1 MTEFTNTPDNGTGL
15 SIDDAAAQITAM
27 WDSAIE
33 DDGVTTD
40 DVIVDE
46 NETLETTEVTADDQ
60 LETESETETETDV
73 EDDTNTEEAPEFE
86 LNDEYELTLDDGS
99 KVKYAEMKKGYLR
112 QADYTRKTQE
122 LALER
127 EKLGTMEQAK
137 VDIRKQSLGE
147 IENIK
152 RQLAVKYKYD
162 FNINWQQLAQDDP
175 YEYAQKKEEYASFE
189 QNVQQLHQLETAM
202 KTENDRVEQE
212 TFTANQHRARTELV
226 EKYPEF
232 ANKETATPILQG
244 MTKFLKDQGFTKQE
258 IEGIADSRI
267 LSVLYTA
274 YKAQTTAKA
283 VPQAK
288 AAIATKPKI
297 TKPSAKP
304 HGNSKVEQTRNKF
317 EQTGSIDDA
326 AALIMQTL

>member
-1 MTEFTNTPDNGTGL
+1 MTEFTNTPDNGTGF
-15 SIDDAAAQITAM
+15 SIDDAAAEITAM

-33 DDGVTTD
+33 GDSVTTD
-40 DVIVDE
+40 DVIVDDNTASE
-46 NETLETTEVTADDQ
+46 TADEIANDQ
-60 LETESETETETDV
+60 PETESETNEEV
-73 EDDTNTEEAPEFE
+73 AEDTNTEEGPEFE
-86 LNDEYELTLDDGS
+86 LTDDYELTLDDGS
-99 KVKYAEMKKGYLR
+99 KVNYAEMKKGYLR

-122 LALER
+122 LAVER

-147 IENIK
+147 IEHIK
-152 RQLAVKYKYD
+152 RQLAVKYNYD

-175 YEYAQKKEEYASFE
+175 YEYAQKKEAFASFE
-189 QNVQQLHQLETAM
+189 QNVQQLQQLETAF
-202 KTENDRVEQE
+202 KAENDRVEQE
-212 TFTANQHRARTELV
+212 TFLANQHRARTELV

-232 ANKETATPILQG
+232 AYKETATPILKG
-244 MTKFLKDQGFTKQE
+244 MTNFLKDQGFTKQE

-267 LSVLYTA
+267 LSVLYAA
-274 YKAQTTAKA
+274 YKAQTTAQA

-288 AAIATKPKI
+288 AAIAAKPKI

-304 HGNSKVEQTRNKF
+304 HGNSRVEQSRNKF

-326 AALIMQTL
+326 AALIMQML

>member
-33 DDGVTTD
+33 EDGVTTD

-46 NETLETTEVTADDQ
+46 NETLGTTEVTADDQ
-60 LETESETETETDV
+60 LETESETETEVD
-73 EDDTNTEEAPEFE
+73 DDTNTEEVPELE

-189 QNVQQLHQLETAM
+189 QNVQQLRQLETAM
-202 KTENDRVEQE
+202 KAENDRVEQE
-212 TFTANQHRARTELV
+212 TFLANQHRARTELV

-232 ANKETATPILQG
+232 ANTETAKPILQG

-297 TKPSAKP
+297 NTPSKRP
-304 HGNSKVEQTRNKF
+304 ISVSQTVSNDFDRS
-317 EQTGSIDDA
+317 GSIDDA
-326 AALIMQTL
+326 AALLGNMLMRK